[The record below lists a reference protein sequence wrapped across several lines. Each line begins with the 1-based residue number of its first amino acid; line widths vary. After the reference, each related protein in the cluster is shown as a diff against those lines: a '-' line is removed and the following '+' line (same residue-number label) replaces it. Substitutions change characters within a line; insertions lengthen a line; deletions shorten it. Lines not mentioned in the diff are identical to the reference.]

1 MNKIKFI
8 PVLALTALLAGCS
21 LFDGKAPKFADAGE
35 EVEYSYFYD
44 QCMAEIR
51 DSEISD
57 QDVKL
62 TDRVVKYS
70 SYYMQKNVLKR
81 DNKEISKTENTTSR
95 KSESQYD
102 VDNAVGKITAE
113 NKLSYKGNGPE
124 GSGSYSTTEKR
135 ENYYQFE
142 KESGIKYLIYAN
154 AKTKEYNR
162 QEQVTSSRKQ
172 DDIFDDL
179 IRAEL
184 VSMVSDF
191 YNYVPSSFGNAKDCL
206 FYIKDNSLFTISKTK
221 EETIKN
227 SDYNLVAKTKLKVQI
242 NTTDKKQS
250 LKISS
255 EVQNEY
261 VYLKNGSSVREK
273 DVVTENI
280 VNYVEYI
287 FTGKTVNLSAI
298 DASDYYLRSSI

>member
-51 DSEISD
+51 DSEITD

-70 SYYMQKNVLKR
+70 SYFMQKNVLKR
-81 DNKEISKTENTTSR
+81 DNKEISKSENTTSR

-113 NKLSYKGNGPE
+113 NKMSYKGNGPE

-172 DDIFDDL
+172 DDIFDGL

-191 YNYVPSSFGNAKDCL
+191 YNYVPSSSGNAKDCL

-280 VNYVEYI
+280 VNYVEYT

>member
-113 NKLSYKGNGPE
+113 NKMSYKGNGPE

-280 VNYVEYI
+280 VNYVEYT

>member
-113 NKLSYKGNGPE
+113 NKMSYKGNGPE

>member
-113 NKLSYKGNGPE
+113 NKMSYKGNGPE

-172 DDIFDDL
+172 DDIFDGL

>member
-280 VNYVEYI
+280 VNYVEYT

>member
-102 VDNAVGKITAE
+102 VDNAVGKITTE
-113 NKLSYKGNGPE
+113 NKMSYKGNGPE

-280 VNYVEYI
+280 VNYVEYT